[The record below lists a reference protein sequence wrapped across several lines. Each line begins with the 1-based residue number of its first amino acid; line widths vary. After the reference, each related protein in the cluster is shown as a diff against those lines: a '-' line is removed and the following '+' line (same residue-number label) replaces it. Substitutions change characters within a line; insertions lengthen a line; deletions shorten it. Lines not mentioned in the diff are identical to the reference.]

1 MVGAV
6 DSPSF
11 PLSDET
17 LLEHAAWVRKVAREL
32 VRDPGT
38 ADDLA
43 QETWLA
49 FLRARPDPDR
59 PLRPWFRTTLR
70 NALSLRARRRS
81 AQTWREAEVAR
92 PESLPSS
99 DELLVK
105 AEEQHRLAR
114 LVLDLDEPYRTTML
128 LRYSEGLTP
137 SQIAEARGVPASTVR
152 SHIHRGLAALRERL
166 DADHGGDRRAWVVA
180 FQPWALRGET
190 ASSVSAA
197 GAALSVVAAL
207 LVIWLG
213 VAWARGDAASQRSD
227 GIDRLVTVEG
237 AGPVDPAPA
246 LIPVS
251 TSRESVA
258 SPTERS
264 LTLVD
269 ERTQRPLASFSV
281 RVDDR
286 LFLSDAEGQVRVP
299 ASAVRLIPVDD
310 PGLTTR
316 SSVSHTR
323 TEERAIVRGPVE
335 IPDDGVIA
343 LRVGPTFRLDVSAG
357 TFADLSRL
365 RIMLVGEEPTKSNTP
380 RQVASIRPAGGGF
393 EGPWVRFGAVPDGAD
408 TESGTWRLDVRDMD
422 GFVAGETPLSAILPV
437 EPPLVHLDLAATG
450 SVEGLVA
457 GLTREQ
463 ATDSVVMLA
472 SIGPSPSLV
481 ATAAPDSTGRY
492 ALRWIAPGAYTLRVE
507 SREHAIWTGSAEVH
521 AGEAQVVDV
530 SLDALPAEDP
540 TRGPVTGIVRSET
553 GAYSGQLLV
562 FLLDADGNAID
573 IYPTTWKPAEEG
585 QALEARFGFDAA
597 PAGPL
602 ILDVVSLASLVTSS
616 VMPRTFEAPRDGVEI
631 MLRDRRPA
639 LDWRIAVLNR
649 DGREPIER
657 FQLEIRVEGGAPRI
671 FLRGPGESGAPRWTL
686 IVGSMKW
693 NTFDGPTALRALPAD
708 ATITWSVKAEGF
720 ATVEGDE
727 AAFETDSSGVRRAEI
742 LLVHEGGR

>member
-1 MVGAV
+1 M
-6 DSPSF
+6 DTPSF
-11 PLSDET
+11 PLSDEI

-166 DADHGGDRRAWVVA
+166 DADHGGDRRAWVLA

-190 ASSVSAA
+190 ASSVSAT
-197 GAALSVVAAL
+197 GVALSAVAAL

-213 VAWARGDAASQRSD
+213 FAWGRGDAGSERSA
-227 GIDRLVTVEG
+227 GVDRLVTVEG
-237 AGPVDPAPA
+237 AGLVDPAPV
-246 LIPVS
+246 LGPVS

-269 ERTQRPLASFSV
+269 ERTQRPLACFSV

-286 LFLSDAEGQVRVP
+286 LFLSDAEGRLRVP
-299 ASAVRLIPVDD
+299 ASAVRLIPIDD
-310 PGLTTR
+310 PGLTTM

-323 TEERAIVRGPVE
+323 TEERAITRGPVE
-335 IPDDGVIA
+335 IPDDGLIA

-357 TFADLSRL
+357 TFADLSML
-365 RIMLVGEEPTKSNTP
+365 RIMLVGEGHAESKSP

-393 EGPWVRFGAVPDGAD
+393 AGPWVRFGALPDGAD
-408 TESGTWRLDVRDMD
+408 LENATWRLDVRDMD
-422 GFVAGETPLSAILPV
+422 GFVAGETPLSTVLPV
-437 EPPLVHLDLAATG
+437 EAPLVHLELAATG
-450 SVEGLVA
+450 SVAGLVA
-457 GLTREQ
+457 GLAREH
-463 ATDSVVMLA
+463 ATDAVVMLMTGA
-472 SIGPSPSLV
+472 PSPSLV

-492 ALRWIAPGAYTLRVE
+492 ALRWIAPGAYTMRVE
-507 SREHAIWTGSAEVH
+507 SGAHAIWTGPVEVH

-540 TRGPVTGIVRSET
+540 ARGPVSGVVRSET

-573 IYPTTWKPAEEG
+573 IYPTTWKSAGEG
-585 QALEARFGFDAA
+585 QVLEAQFGFAAA
-597 PAGPL
+597 PSGPL
-602 ILDVVSLASLVTSS
+602 VLDVVSLTSLVTST
-616 VMPRTFEAPRDGVEI
+616 VTPPTFEAPRDGVEI

-639 LDWRIAVLNR
+639 LDWRIAVLDR
-649 DGREPIER
+649 EGREPIAR
-657 FQLEIRVEGGAPRI
+657 FQLEVRIEGGAPRV
-671 FLRGPGESGAPRWTL
+671 FRREPGESGAPRWTL

-708 ATITWSVKAEGF
+708 AAITWSVKADGF
-720 ATVEGDE
+720 MTVEGDE
-727 AAFETDSSGVRRAEI
+727 SIFETDSSGERVAEI
-742 LLVHEGGR
+742 LLVHEGAR